1 MKKRMYLMLVLFM
14 TLLFASAGCGSS
26 SVSVSEEDDDDYQ
39 ISEES
44 MDMDGYLV
52 TINTE
57 GLGQVA
63 RAEDGRTL
71 TFDDEYPLQSTA
83 DHLKD
88 GTKLVIAAKADDD
101 WNFVKWTLNG
111 EDYSTDEQ

>member
-1 MKKRMYLMLVLFM
+1 MCAINQPPNCSKKRYCWEVSQNEKENVFN
-14 TLLFASAGCGSS
+14 AGAFYDA
-26 SVSVSEEDDDDYQ
+26 VV
-39 ISEES
+39 
-44 MDMDGYLV
+44 
-52 TINTE
+52 
-57 GLGQVA
+57 
-63 RAEDGRTL
+63 L

-111 EDYSTDEQ
+111 EDDSTDEQ